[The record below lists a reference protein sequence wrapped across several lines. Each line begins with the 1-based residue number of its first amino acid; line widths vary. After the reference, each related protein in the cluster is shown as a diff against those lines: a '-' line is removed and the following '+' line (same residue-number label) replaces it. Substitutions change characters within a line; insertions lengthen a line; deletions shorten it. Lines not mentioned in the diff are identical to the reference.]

1 MGKGCALMK
10 GVRLWPAKILV
21 TFVLVII
28 FDWGGGKKI
37 DIPGSFWFVPHGI
50 NEPEITL
57 HSSAFKFDDSIIDP
71 TSKLWMKLF
80 ELRLNN

>member
-1 MGKGCALMK
+1 MSGVIVGSKKRSLRFMGKGCALMK

-57 HSSAFKFDDSIIDP
+57 HSSAF
-71 TSKLWMKLF
+71 
-80 ELRLNN
+80 